1 MIKPAETKLKFIKVA
16 DLPTKRRHRHG
27 CFPGNFDIFFE
38 SYAMERQSIFL
49 FCIKSFDLPYEPN
62 SVVIIN

>member
-1 MIKPAETKLKFIKVA
+1 MKPAETKLKFIKVA
-16 DLPTKRRHRHG
+16 DLPTKRSHG

-49 FCIKSFDLPYEPN
+49 FCIKSFVLPYEPN